1 MAGSISN
8 KQRGSSV
15 NRAAEGV
22 WSSAGRWIKHQ
33 APRLNQKLCKL
44 VLIADPRIWILR
56 SRRVTW
62 WTTLA
67 SDLSRSSPNQR
78 PRLQPAKGVLPRSN
92 RSRTNRIQGPTVFP
106 PPLLAHHDGGAAQGS
121 GGFPHRRWSISSL
134 RCTTSSATALKT
146 KLVRRR
152 ALEKISYRLLKAE
165 CL

>member
-56 SRRVTW
+56 LRRVTW
-62 WTTLA
+62 WTTQT

-78 PRLQPAKGVLPRSN
+78 PRLQPAKGYYPGLIGAAQIASKGPRC
-92 RSRTNRIQGPTVFP
+92 FP
-106 PPLLAHHDGGAAQGS
+106 PPSSSSRRRRRPRQRRIPPTGVGQSRPYGAPPLALLPLKRNWYDGGLW
-121 GGFPHRRWSISSL
+121 RRFH
-134 RCTTSSATALKT
+134 TD
-146 KLVRRR
+146 
-152 ALEKISYRLLKAE
+152 Y
-165 CL
+165 